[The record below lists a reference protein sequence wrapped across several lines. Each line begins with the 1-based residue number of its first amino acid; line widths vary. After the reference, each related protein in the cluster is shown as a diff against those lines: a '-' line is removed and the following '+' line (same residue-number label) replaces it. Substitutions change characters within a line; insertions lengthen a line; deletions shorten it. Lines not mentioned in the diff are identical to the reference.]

1 MTVIGLAIGILG
13 VWRITHLLHAE
24 NGPWNTVERFRSLI
38 GSNFWSA
45 LFGCFYC
52 LSLWVAAPFA
62 VFLAGGAKQRL
73 LLWPALSGGAILI
86 ERLTSRDAA
95 LSPAAYSEDEEK
107 TEEKPEGKTN
117 VRMYQENSG
126 PYDNSSTAADKLGL
140 Q

>member
-24 NGPWNTVERFRSLI
+24 NGPWNAIERFRGLI
-38 GSNFWSA
+38 GCGFWSA

-52 LSLWVAAPFA
+52 LSLWVATPFA
-62 VFLAGGAKQRL
+62 VFLAGDAKQRL

-86 ERLTSRDAA
+86 ERLTSPDLAS
-95 LSPAAYSEDEEK
+95 SPAIYSEDKYSEDEEK
-107 TEEKPEGKTN
+107 PD

-126 PYDNSSTAADKLGL
+126 TYVGDGTSAADNQLGL

>member
-1 MTVIGLAIGILG
+1 MTVTALAIGILG

-24 NGPWNTVERFRSLI
+24 NGPWNAVERFRSLI
-38 GSNFWSA
+38 GSAFWSA

-62 VFLAGGAKQRL
+62 VFLAGDAKQRL

-86 ERLTSRDAA
+86 ERLTLREVAS
-95 LSPAAYSEDEEK
+95 LPAIYSEDEYSKDEEK
-107 TEEKPEGKTN
+107 TD
-117 VRMYQENSG
+117 VRMYQENSSPFVG
-126 PYDNSSTAADKLGL
+126 NGSSATDGQLGL

>member
-24 NGPWNTVERFRSLI
+24 NGPWNAVERFRSLI

-62 VFLAGGAKQRL
+62 LFLAGDSKQRL

-86 ERLTSRDAA
+86 ERLTSPETA
-95 LSPAAYSEDEEK
+95 SEPAIYSEDQYPEDEEK
-107 TEEKPEGKTN
+107 PD
-117 VRMYQENSG
+117 VRMYQENSS
-126 PYDNSSTAADKLGL
+126 PFARSCTSAADSQLGL
-140 Q
+140 R

>member
-24 NGPWNTVERFRSLI
+24 NGPWNVMERFRALI
-38 GSNFWSA
+38 GAGFWSS
-45 LFGCFYC
+45 LFSCFYC

-62 VFLAGGAKQRL
+62 VLLAGDAKQRL
-73 LLWPALSGGAILI
+73 LLWPALSGGAILL

-95 LSPAAYSEDEEK
+95 SLPANYSEDEEK
-107 TEEKPEGKTN
+107 PD

-126 PYDNSSTAADKLGL
+126 SYPGNSATAADNQLGL

>member
-24 NGPWNTVERFRSLI
+24 NGPWNTVERFRGLI
-38 GSNFWSA
+38 GSGFWST

-52 LSLWVAAPFA
+52 LSLWVATPFA
-62 VFLAGGAKQRL
+62 VFLAGNARQRL

-86 ERLTSRDAA
+86 ERFTSREVAS
-95 LSPAAYSEDEEK
+95 LPAIYSEDEEK
-107 TEEKPEGKTN
+107 PEEKTN

-126 PYDNSSTAADKLGL
+126 PYGNSSSAADD
-140 Q
+140 

>member
-24 NGPWNTVERFRSLI
+24 NGPWNIIERFRSLI
-38 GSNFWSA
+38 GTGFWNA

-62 VFLAGGAKQRL
+62 VFLAGDAKQRL
-73 LLWPALSGGAILI
+73 LLWPALSGGAILL
-86 ERLTSRDAA
+86 ERLTSPEVAS
-95 LSPAAYSEDEEK
+95 SPAIYSEDEEK
-107 TEEKPEGKTN
+107 PD
-117 VRMYQENSG
+117 VRMHQENSG
-126 PYDNSSTAADKLGL
+126 PYLGHGTADADNHLGL